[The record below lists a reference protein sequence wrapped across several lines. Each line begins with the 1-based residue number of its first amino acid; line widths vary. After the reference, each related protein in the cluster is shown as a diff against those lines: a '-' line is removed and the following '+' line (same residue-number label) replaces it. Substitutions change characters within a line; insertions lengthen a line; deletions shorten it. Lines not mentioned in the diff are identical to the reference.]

1 MKTNSTGSAIQEDLA
16 SSIQDHSNNPVIH
29 KSINP
34 SSDAQTFERLARL
47 SPAEYDRSRKAEAR
61 RLRVRIE
68 TLDAEVASRK
78 TELND
83 DAQAITTHLP
93 PVVPWPEPVD
103 GPGTLSQTSERF
115 SLYIVLP
122 PGAADAFALW
132 STHAHAFAAFP
143 QTPRLNLSSPE
154 PGCGKTT
161 ALDVIASL
169 VPRPL
174 RTENLTA
181 PVLFRLVDQYQ
192 PTLLLD
198 EVDSYL
204 HNAEELR
211 GLLNAGHKRGA
222 CAYRCEGESK
232 AVRAFKA
239 FAPAVLA
246 GLGPLPGTLADRSIR
261 IPLLPARPEELAA
274 RFDSFRADIET
285 VLCRKLARWTQDNFA
300 ALQACDPPLP
310 ATAFN
315 RLADN
320 WRPLFAIAQVAG
332 GDWPARALTAFASLT
347 TPVRTESPPSLIK
360 SENFSLQP
368 SAFSLLSDIRQ
379 IFAETGTTRISSR
392 QLMESLRALP
402 NRPWSS
408 ALRIHGQSGSDHSA
422 FNRLARLLCPF
433 RIRAHHI
440 RFGCPPGQG

>member
-1 MKTNSTGSAIQEDLA
+1 MTPN
-16 SSIQDHSNNPVIH
+16 
-29 KSINP
+29 
-34 SSDAQTFERLARL
+34 SDAQAFQRLAQL
-47 SPAEYDRSRKAEAR
+47 SPTEYDRVRKSEGR
-61 RLRVRIE
+61 RLRIRIE
-68 TLDAEVASRK
+68 TLDAEVAKYRS
-78 TELND
+78 ELNGP
-83 DAQAITTHLP
+83 AILHSAISTLP
-93 PVVPWPEPVD
+93 PAIPWPEPVD
-103 GPGTLSQTSERF
+103 AQETLSQVSDRF

-122 PGAADAFALW
+122 PGAADALALW
-132 STHAHAFAAFP
+132 SAHAHAFGAFP

-161 ALDVIASL
+161 VVDVIASL

-204 HNAEELR
+204 PQAEELR

-246 GLGPLPGTLADRSIR
+246 GLGTLPGTLADRSII
-261 IPLLPARPEELAA
+261 IPLLPAQPEEVAA
-274 RFDSFRADIET
+274 RFDSLRADTET
-285 VLCRKLARWTQDNFA
+285 VLCRKLARWTKDNFA

-315 RLADN
+315 CLADN
-320 WRPLFAIAQVAG
+320 WRPLFAIAQIAG
-332 GDWPARALTAFASLT
+332 ADWPTRALASFNHLA
-347 TPVRTESPPSLIK
+347 PVRTESPPSLT
-360 SENFSLQP
+360 SPPTGNSCNNSTHGTQ
-368 SAFSLLSDIRQ
+368 LLADIRQ
-379 IFAETGTTRISSR
+379 IFTESGVSRISSR
-392 QLMESLRALP
+392 QLVDALRVLP
-402 NRPWSS
+402 DRPWHSEF
-408 ALRIHGQSGSDHSA
+408 INPHSA
-422 FNRLARLLCPF
+422 FNRLARLLYPF
-433 RIRAHHI
+433 GIRAHNI
-440 RFGCPPGQG
+440 RFGGPRAKGFNIADFAEAFSKLSEQATQNGAAGTASP